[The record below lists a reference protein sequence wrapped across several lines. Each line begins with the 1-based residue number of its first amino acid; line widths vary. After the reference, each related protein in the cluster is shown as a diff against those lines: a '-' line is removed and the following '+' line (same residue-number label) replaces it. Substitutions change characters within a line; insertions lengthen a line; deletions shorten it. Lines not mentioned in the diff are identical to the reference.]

1 MLLAVLVAIVAAALR
16 KFIFNNRYLIIAS
29 YHQNLSNTFHL
40 LRYYKLG
47 QSCVQRCT
55 YEPVKTN
62 VFFLLCFKSF
72 DFIQY
77 FSYKCLETCL
87 CDKHLLHNIFLC
99 IFSLICL
106 TSLSFSLSLSLL
118 ILISEGDHGGVD
130 WSYTIRANL
139 KMTIISRK

>member
-40 LRYYKLG
+40 LRYYKLA

-106 TSLSFSLSLSLL
+106 TSFSLSLSLSL
-118 ILISEGDHGGVD
+118 DTHIWGWPWGVD